1 MADVPNP
8 TANPQANSSGG
19 SLTAAVNGLI
29 QVVMSLPVWFRAAVI
44 VLILA
49 GASAFVYLKYL
60 RPPAPSKS
68 PNQTLA
74 VAADSSVYFS
84 RSGVP
89 DPNHPL
95 PTDPQTTEARDKA
108 AEDEAAFQYHFV
120 HVSEE
125 NPPLVALGPDTDSS
139 NSLHYRY
146 YGSTDHCLF
155 IDRTESGAH
164 YTQWLLDPQ
173 FHFHDIHH
181 TAAQAA
187 VRLSPAPRPI
197 LADYPPLLPAR
208 FIPSLII
215 APPLL
220 KLSVSQPALL
230 VNQSSPA
237 GEPAQAGFCVNP
249 HPGQFRYWWGPPIDQ
264 CNSPMYRQFADGCT
278 HYQVYNRCAN
288 AWDGRINWTVCNRPP
303 HH

>member
-8 TANPQANSSGG
+8 TANPQANPSGG
-19 SLTAAVNGLI
+19 SLAAAVNGLI
-29 QVVMSLPVWFRAAVI
+29 QVVMSLPVWLRAVVI
-44 VLILA
+44 VMLLA

-60 RPPAPSKS
+60 RPPAPTPTQKE
-68 PNQTLA
+68 PVA
-74 VAADSSVYFS
+74 VATDSSVYFS
-84 RSGVP
+84 RPGVP

-120 HVSEE
+120 HVNDE

-146 YGSTDHCLF
+146 YASTDRCLF

-164 YTQWLLDPQ
+164 FTQWLQDPQ
-173 FHFHDIHH
+173 FHFHNIHH

-187 VRLSPAPRPI
+187 VRLSPASIP
-197 LADYPPLLPAR
+197 ADDPPLLPSR

-215 APPLL
+215 APPLHL
-220 KLSVSQPALL
+220 GQPT
-230 VNQSSPA
+230 SA
-237 GEPAQAGFCVNP
+237 GGPAQAGFCVNP
-249 HPGQFRYWWGPPIDQ
+249 HPGQFRYWWGPPRDQ

-278 HYQVYNRCAN
+278 HYQLYNRCAN

-303 HH
+303 HR

>member
-19 SLTAAVNGLI
+19 SLAAAVNGLT
-29 QVVMSLPVWFRAAVI
+29 QVVMSLPVWFRAAVV
-44 VLILA
+44 VLILT
-49 GASAFVYLKYL
+49 GISAFVYLKYL
-60 RPPAPSKS
+60 RPHGPAPATTQ
-68 PNQTLA
+68 PLA
-74 VAADSSVYFS
+74 VATDSSAYLTQ
-84 RSGVP
+84 SGVP

-95 PTDPQTTEARDKA
+95 PTDPQTIEANDKA
-108 AEDEAAFQYHFV
+108 AEDKAAFQYHYV
-120 HVSEE
+120 HVGDE
-125 NPPLVALGPDTDSS
+125 NPLEVSLGPDADSS
-139 NSLHYRY
+139 NALHYRY
-146 YGSTDHCLF
+146 YAKTDRCLF
-155 IDRTESGAH
+155 IDRTESGVH

-181 TAAQAA
+181 SAGPAAMR
-187 VRLSPAPRPI
+187 VPPAPRP
-197 LADYPPLLPAR
+197 LQPDGPLVLPAR
-208 FIPSLII
+208 FIPSLIV
-215 APPLL
+215 APFLRVNQPPPP
-220 KLSVSQPALL
+220 VQPA
-230 VNQSSPA
+230 QSLRA
-237 GEPAQAGFCVNP
+237 GQPVQAGFCVNP